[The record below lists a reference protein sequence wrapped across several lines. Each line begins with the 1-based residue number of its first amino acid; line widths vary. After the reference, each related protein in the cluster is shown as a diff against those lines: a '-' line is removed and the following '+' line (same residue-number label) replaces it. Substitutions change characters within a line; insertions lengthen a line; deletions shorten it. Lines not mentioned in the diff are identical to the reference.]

1 MRHLRCLCF
10 VRPSPESI
18 QSLIEELRDPKYGEY
33 HICELAQRPFCME
46 KKANWAQTSATS
58 SRSHPSSGSQKQTTT
73 KSSARCRNTSPT
85 SSS

>member
-33 HICELAQRPFCME
+33 NICGFYQAFHERL
-46 KKANWAQTSATS
+46 
-58 SRSHPSSGSQKQTTT
+58 GI
-73 KSSARCRNTSPT
+73 
-85 SSS
+85 

>member
-33 HICELAQRPFCME
+33 NICRSCRAFGERPEF
-46 KKANWAQTSATS
+46 
-58 SRSHPSSGSQKQTTT
+58 
-73 KSSARCRNTSPT
+73 
-85 SSS
+85 

>member
-33 HICELAQRPFCME
+33 HICELAQR
-46 KKANWAQTSATS
+46 
-58 SRSHPSSGSQKQTTT
+58 R
-73 KSSARCRNTSPT
+73 R
-85 SSS
+85 